1 MDGDD
6 GQSETVAPI
15 PLWRTPADIRRRA
28 TYDDRYAAW
37 VERHAPE
44 ATEEAIQRALE
55 AVRNGGTQSSD

>member
-6 GQSETVAPI
+6 GKPEDVAPI

-44 ATEEAIQRALE
+44 ATEEAIRRALDS
-55 AVRNGGTQSSD
+55 VRNGGARSGD